1 MNLATRI
8 MSNGAEVIV
17 ADRSSHQGENLRIA
31 PTAVRVGTSLPST
44 ISDEMFSK
52 LPPDGPQVSHFK
64 LFINFHVSD
73 EKILL
78 LMNMQIDKMVTR
90 Q

>member
-44 ISDEMFSK
+44 ISEEMFSK
-52 LPPDGPQVSHFK
+52 LPPDGPQVNIMK
-64 LFINFHVSD
+64 LFFNRIYSIR
-73 EKILL
+73 EKEQ
-78 LMNMQIDKMVTR
+78 N
-90 Q
+90 

>member
-44 ISDEMFSK
+44 ISEEMFSK
-52 LPPDGPQVSHFK
+52 LPPDGPQVR
-64 LFINFHVSD
+64 IT
-73 EKILL
+73 ICY
-78 LMNMQIDKMVTR
+78 
-90 Q
+90 